1 MMYVIAVLIRDKR
14 NEEKIYEMIE
24 DAFSSDVVNDEIL
37 KKREKV
43 LEEIKSIGEI
53 EVYNYIQKYGVS
65 M

>member
-1 MMYVIAVLIRDKR
+1 MYVIAVLIRDKR